1 MRKFHLS
8 ALSLLAALVFVT
20 GCGDDKA
27 AGPVE
32 APVQNQKEAVD
43 LDAKTLAPA
52 LRAIA
57 WDVSDAEKHGLIITN
72 AISETLIK
80 ADAQISEEDSKHF
93 AEHVAALTATRDA
106 LNLKLVASNGDA
118 DSIAALTEELK
129 NFRKEADEFEAE
141 VVAFR
146 DQFAAANPGAAITSI
161 RSTDDLTPEGL
172 SPELA
177 HRLVLAKSY
186 DLDEETQVDRDAV
199 ADRADLVEAVAA
211 LDAKLLN
218 ARKAIRTGAN
228 DAETLQKHVLALDEI
243 RAEYVALKTKP
254 TPEAIEAAKVK
265 QAQLVD
271 TATALVETSK
281 TKVTE
286 ATTTAAIADKKAVV
300 DAAIEA
306 EKKAEEAHAAA
317 DAAKAATA
325 QQLVDANALVATD
338 ASDANK
344 EAAAKALTAAE
355 AAVKAAEEAVT
366 AKAKAV
372 EARTAAQTALTEA
385 EKSIKDA
392 EAALKAAEE
401 ALANTIANPVQPEA
415 PVAAPA
421 K

>member
-32 APVQNQKEAVD
+32 APVENQKELVD
-43 LDAKTLAPA
+43 LDAKVLAPS

-57 WDVSDAEKHGLIITN
+57 WDVSDAEKHGLIITK
-72 AISETLIK
+72 AISETLVK
-80 ADAQISEEDSKHF
+80 ADAQFSEEENKHF

-118 DSIAALTEELK
+118 DSVAALTAELAT
-129 NFRKEADEFEAE
+129 FRKEADEFEGE

-146 DQFAAANPGAAITSI
+146 DAFAAANPGATISSI
-161 RSTDDLTPEGL
+161 RSTNDLSPQDL

-177 HRLVLAKSY
+177 QRYVLAMSF

-199 ADRADLVEAVAA
+199 ADRADLQDAVAA
-211 LDAKLLN
+211 VDAKLLN
-218 ARKAIRTGAN
+218 ARKAIRASAN
-228 DAETLQKHVLALDEI
+228 DAQSLQTQVLAFDEI

-254 TPEAIEAAKVK
+254 TPEAIKAAEEK
-265 QAQLVD
+265 QAELVA
-271 TATALVETSK
+271 TATALIETSK

-300 DAAIEA
+300 DSLVEA

-317 DAAKAATA
+317 DTAKAATA
-325 QQLVDANALVATD
+325 KQLVDANALFATD
-338 ASDANK
+338 ASEANK
-344 EAAAKALTAAE
+344 EAAAKALVAAD
-355 AAVKAAEEAVT
+355 AAVKAAEEAVAT
-366 AKAKAV
+366 KAKAV
-372 EARTAAQTALTEA
+372 EARTAAQTVLTEA
-385 EKSIKDA
+385 EKSITDA

-401 ALANTIANPVQPEA
+401 ALANTIATPVKPEA

>member
-8 ALSLLAALVFVT
+8 ALSFLAALVFVT

-32 APVQNQKEAVD
+32 APAQNQKEVVD

-106 LNLKLVASNGDA
+106 LNLKLVASNGDT

-141 VVAFR
+141 VVAVR

-228 DAETLQKHVLALDEI
+228 DAETLQKHILALDEI
-243 RAEYVALKTKP
+243 RAEYVALQTKP
-254 TPEAIEAAKVK
+254 TPEAIKAAEERQAILIVEGETAILNAKAKLLEAEK
-265 QAQLVD
+265 LV
-271 TATALVETSK
+271 
-281 TKVTE
+281 
-286 ATTTAAIADKKAVV
+286 ADKTTPIAGLV
-300 DAAIEA
+300 EA
-306 EKKAEEAHAAA
+306 EKKAEDEHKAA
-317 DAAKAATA
+317 DEAKASTA
-325 QQLVDANALVATD
+325 KALVDANALFATD
-338 ASDANK
+338 ASEANK
-344 EAAAKALTAAE
+344 EAAAKALADAE
-355 AAVKAAEEAVT
+355 AAVKAAEDKV
-366 AKAKAV
+366 KAKEAAV
-372 EARTAAQTALTEA
+372 AARTAAEA
-385 EKSIKDA
+385 ELQAAVD
-392 EAALKAAEE
+392 ALKAANDAVTASEK
-401 ALANTIANPVQPEA
+401 ALADIKANPLKPEA

>member
-32 APVQNQKEAVD
+32 APVQNQNEVVD

-57 WDVSDAEKHGLIITN
+57 WDVSDAEKHGLIMTK
-72 AISETLIK
+72 AISETLAK

-118 DSIAALTEELK
+118 DSIAALTEESK
-129 NFRKEADEFEAE
+129 NFLDEAKKFESE
-141 VVAFR
+141 VLKAH
-146 DQFAAANPGAAITSI
+146 DIFADANPGATLMTV
-161 RSTDDLTPEGL
+161 RSANQLLEKDL

-177 HRLVLAKSY
+177 QRLVLAKSF
-186 DLDEETQVDRDAV
+186 DLDKDTQVDRDAV
-199 ADRADLVEAVAA
+199 ADRADLQDAVAA
-211 LDAKLLN
+211 VDTRLLN

-228 DAETLQKHVLALDEI
+228 DAKTLQNHLSEFEKI
-243 RAEYVALKTKP
+243 RNAYADLKTKP
-254 TPEAIEAAKVK
+254 TPEAIKAAEEK
-265 QAQLVD
+265 QAELVT

-281 TKVTE
+281 AKVTE
-286 ATTTAAIADKKAVV
+286 VTTTAAIADKKAVV
-300 DAAIEA
+300 DSLVLA
-306 EKKAEEAHAAA
+306 EQKAEEAHAAA
-317 DAAKAATA
+317 DKAKEQTA
-325 QQLVDANALVATD
+325 KQLVDANALFATD
-338 ASDANK
+338 ASEANK
-344 EAAAKALTAAE
+344 EAAAQALTAAD
-355 AAVKAAEEAVT
+355 AAVKAAEEAVA

-372 EARTAAQTALTEA
+372 EARTAAQTALAEA
-385 EKSIKDA
+385 EKSITDA
-392 EAALKAAEE
+392 EAAVKSAEE

>member
-32 APVQNQKEAVD
+32 APVQNQNGVVD

-57 WDVSDAEKHGLIITN
+57 WDVSDAEKHGLIITQK
-72 AISETLIK
+72 ISASLVA
-80 ADAQISEEDSKHF
+80 ADAQFTAEEKEHYNN
-93 AEHVAALTATRDA
+93 HVAALTATRDA
-106 LNLKLVASNGDA
+106 LNLKIVASNGDA
-118 DSIAALTEELK
+118 DSVAALTVELT

-141 VVAFR
+141 VLKAR
-146 DQFAAANPGAAITSI
+146 DDFAAANPNAMISNV
-161 RSTDDLTPEGL
+161 RSTNELTEEVL

-177 HRLVLAKSY
+177 QRLVLAKSF

-199 ADRADLVEAVAA
+199 ADRADLQVAVAE

-265 QAQLVD
+265 QAELVT

-300 DAAIEA
+300 DALVAAEKEA
-306 EKKAEEAHAAA
+306 EDAHAAA
-317 DAAKAATA
+317 DKAKAATA
-325 QQLVDANALVATD
+325 KQLVDANALFATD
-338 ASDANK
+338 ASEANK

-401 ALANTIANPVQPEA
+401 ALANTKANPVKPEA
-415 PVAAPA
+415 PVTAPA